1 LQHHL
6 KLENNILVSIGNVKI
21 VCILVSLKNVS
32 NNSKK
37 ELSIM
42 PDSELECASSEV
54 REAARATTENL
65 PPSKTGDLY

>member
-1 LQHHL
+1 L

-37 ELSIM
+37 ELFIM

-54 REAARATTENL
+54 REAARASTENL
-65 PPSKTGDLY
+65 PPSKTSDLY